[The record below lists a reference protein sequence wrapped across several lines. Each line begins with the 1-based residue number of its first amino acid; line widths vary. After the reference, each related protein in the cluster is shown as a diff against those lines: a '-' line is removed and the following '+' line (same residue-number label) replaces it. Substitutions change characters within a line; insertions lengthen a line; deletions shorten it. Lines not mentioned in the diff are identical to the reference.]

1 MKQAIALAI
10 AALCLTLAGSANAD
24 LPNVDPHKVVQIT
37 CTVTSHLQILDTGNH
52 TTDYGNQHVCMTCPA
67 ILGPAES

>member
-24 LPNVDPHKVVQIT
+24 LPNVDPHKVV
-37 CTVTSHLQILDTGNH
+37 
-52 TTDYGNQHVCMTCPA
+52 
-67 ILGPAES
+67 